1 MLACLKRK
9 SYKELVVL
17 EACHPPVSTHFSQRS
32 HGGILEPADCS
43 FSSTLVCCDTHTR
56 AQTHTY
62 THACKHTYTAS
73 LTQGLQ
79 HSLSHREDNPL
90 SFESSQSPF
99 TRQNPHTPRPVCL
112 GHTHTHTLPHMHTHF
127 TKGPSP
133 YCHSIW
139 LVPFVPHVLS
149 ALTESCSK
157 LVVPHDGGAC
167 PDLWETYV
175 MT

>member
-43 FSSTLVCCDTHTR
+43 FSSTLDCCDTHTR

-112 GHTHTHTLPHMHTHF
+112 GHTHTHTPAHAHTLH
-127 TKGPSP
+127 KGPLALLPLHLAGAICSTR
-133 YCHSIW
+133 
-139 LVPFVPHVLS
+139 FVG
-149 ALTESCSK
+149 ADRK
-157 LVVPHDGGAC
+157 LLQAGGA
-167 PDLWETYV
+167 T
-175 MT
+175 